1 MGAYNR
7 GPISWEI
14 RYLKKILKKI
24 FKLIKSFNKNG
35 YKSSSEIGQKEFR
48 IFPNKKSS
56 SGNFDTLLCNKLFE
70 ILNLNDMSSILIS
83 EISESFLL
91 FEEEMAR
98 KDRVIPY

>member
-1 MGAYNR
+1 MVINLL
-7 GPISWEI
+7 P
-14 RYLKKILKKI
+14 
-24 FKLIKSFNKNG
+24 
-35 YKSSSEIGQKEFR
+35 
-48 IFPNKKSS
+48 KSS

-70 ILNLNDMSSILIS
+70 ILNLNDVSSISIS